1 MLCCRSCHLV
11 GGGAGGERESEF
23 DWGVSVVAINI
34 ANLTILKVGTG
45 GEVQLYNS
53 LGSVNLVIDVVG
65 YFTS

>member
-1 MLCCRSCHLV
+1 M
-11 GGGAGGERESEF
+11 
-23 DWGVSVVAINI
+23 SVVAINI

>member
-1 MLCCRSCHLV
+1 MS
-11 GGGAGGERESEF
+11 A
-23 DWGVSVVAINI
+23 VAINV

-53 LGSVNLVIDVVG
+53 VGSVNLVIDVVG